1 MNFSTQLF
9 FLKLTD
15 LSNLRK
21 DIFSIVFSGTFQM
34 FERRFAPL
42 VDRLNPFEEIEELV
56 QHPPLLRQQL
66 FQLLAN
72 HLQLGALGLD
82 AVEGEVVI
90 LEKLLPDLAQL
101 AGLGAV
107 HSKTLSNGIN
117 LDKKRETFFKNS

>member
-1 MNFSTQLF
+1 
-9 FLKLTD
+9 
-15 LSNLRK
+15 
-21 DIFSIVFSGTFQM
+21 M

-117 LDKKRETFFKNS
+117 LDKKKRDIFEKLLKIISSFTLKLLIISF